1 MMDNMVDDNDNSVVD
16 QVPSW
21 ELALLLLGGFRTLVD
36 QAHASLAERGHPD
49 VRPAH
54 GFTLQAVGSG
64 ATASEV
70 GARLGVSKQAATKTL
85 TLLEQQG
92 YVARSLDPTD
102 ARRRTV
108 VVTPHGRDLLAA
120 SARAFDEVVDS
131 WRDQLGEPAVRS
143 LGHTLKALDLP
154 AATRLDLGAWS
165 G

>member
-1 MMDNMVDDNDNSVVD
+1 MDNMVDDNDNSVVD
-16 QVPSW
+16 QVPAW

-36 QAHASLAERGHPD
+36 RAHEALAARGHPG
-49 VRPAH
+49 VRPSH
-54 GFTLQAVGSG
+54 GFTLQAVGGG

-70 GARLGVSKQAATKTL
+70 AARLGVSKQAATKTL

-92 YVARSLDPTD
+92 YVARSPDPTD

-108 VVTPHGRDLLAA
+108 VVTPHGHDLLDA
-120 SARAFDEVVDS
+120 STTAFADVVDA
-131 WRDQLGEPAVRS
+131 WRAQIGDRAVRS
-143 LGHTLKALDLP
+143 LGDGLRALDLP